1 MTKYKDIKLKI
12 LLAVTITVMLIVF
25 TIVATNITELKKMKD
40 LNIDESS
47 KQQEENEKNKEK
59 AKMPK
64 TNAKENKENSENNE
78 NNEITKNE
86 EITENVAFTNVGK
99 KKPYLT
105 FNGKQEETDYLK
117 VSEDEKSLSFKTP
130 LFTNVGDRAVIHYWI
145 TNNNRERIKVEKLIC
160 QKVVNNDY
168 RQSDSSNSKG
178 LTAEQIEKAEKCL
191 LVTPKN
197 ELQET
202 IIKAGET
209 TKNVG
214 TVEIELTSIPTSN
227 EDVIYYN
234 ITCKVNASRV
244 ER

>member
-1 MTKYKDIKLKI
+1 MKI
-12 LLAVTITVMLIVF
+12 HI
-25 TIVATNITELKKMKD
+25 
-40 LNIDESS
+40 
-47 KQQEENEKNKEK
+47 Q
-59 AKMPK
+59 
-64 TNAKENKENSENNE
+64 
-78 NNEITKNE
+78 
-86 EITENVAFTNVGK
+86 
-99 KKPYLT
+99 
-105 FNGKQEETDYLK
+105 
-117 VSEDEKSLSFKTP
+117 
-130 LFTNVGDRAVIHYWI
+130 
-145 TNNNRERIKVEKLIC
+145 
-160 QKVVNNDY
+160 ND
-168 RQSDSSNSKG
+168 K
-178 LTAEQIEKAEKCL
+178 IEKAEKCL

>member
-40 LNIDESS
+40 INIDESS
-47 KQQEENEKNKEK
+47 KQQEKKEKNKEK

-145 TNNNRERIKVEKLIC
+145 TNNNRESIKVEKLIC